1 MNSELE
7 KSQKMVESLSLKIKQ
22 LGNETKSKDKFI
34 QNNLMGKQL
43 TADEKYSIEQF
54 FKDFQSAIEIANPK

>member
-1 MNSELE
+1 
-7 KSQKMVESLSLKIKQ
+7 
-22 LGNETKSKDKFI
+22 
-34 QNNLMGKQL
+34 MGKQL